1 MLKERI
7 ERDLKESLK
16 ERREIELS
24 VLRMLKAGLVN
35 KEKEK
40 RYNISKE
47 KPEFN
52 VSDLEKESLLSDE
65 EIISFILSEIKK
77 GKKAILDFEKG
88 KREDLVEKEKK
99 EIDILK
105 TYLPKQLSE
114 EEVMK
119 ISKEAVEKTGAK
131 DIKDMGRVMA
141 EIMLK
146 TKGKADNSLV
156 SKIVKEML
164 CHDRD

>member
-47 KPEFN
+47 KPELN
-52 VSDLEKESLLSDE
+52 ASDLDKESLLSDE

-105 TYLPKQLSE
+105 IYLPQQLSE
-114 EEVMK
+114 EEVVK

-141 EIMLK
+141 EIILK
-146 TKGKADNSLV
+146 TKGRADNSLV

>member
-24 VLRMLKAGLVN
+24 VLRMLKSGLVN

-47 KPEFN
+47 KPELN
-52 VSDLEKESLLSDE
+52 ASDLDQKSLLSDE
-65 EIISFILSEIKK
+65 EIISFILSESKK

>member
-1 MLKERI
+1 MLKEKI

-47 KPEFN
+47 KPELN
-52 VSDLEKESLLSDE
+52 ASDLDKESLLSDE

-88 KREDLVEKEKK
+88 KREDLVKKEKK

-114 EEVMK
+114 EEVIK
-119 ISKEAVEKTGAK
+119 IIKEAVEKTGAK
-131 DIKDMGRVMA
+131 DIKDMGKVMA

>member
-47 KPEFN
+47 KPELN
-52 VSDLEKESLLSDE
+52 VSDLDKESLLSDE

-77 GKKAILDFEKG
+77 GKKAILDFKKG

-164 CHDRD
+164 CHGRD

>member
-1 MLKERI
+1 MLKEKI

-40 RYNISKE
+40 RYNISRE
-47 KPEFN
+47 KPESN
-52 VSDLEKESLLSDE
+52 ASDLDKESLLSDE

-105 TYLPKQLSE
+105 AYLPQQLSE
-114 EEVMK
+114 EEVIK
-119 ISKEAVEKTGAK
+119 IIKEAVEKTGAK
-131 DIKDMGRVMA
+131 DIKDIGKVMA